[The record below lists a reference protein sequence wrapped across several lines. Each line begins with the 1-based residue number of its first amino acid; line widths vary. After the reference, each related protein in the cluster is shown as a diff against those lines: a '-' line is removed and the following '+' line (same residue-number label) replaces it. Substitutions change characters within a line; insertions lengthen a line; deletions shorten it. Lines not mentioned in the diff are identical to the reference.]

1 MADNGSYTGGNTT
14 GFASPA
20 GDSLEQT
27 IDLTEIL
34 DLRRPSRYL
43 VRVAGDALASRGILQ
58 GDVLVVDAAIPPCHG
73 KVAVVMLN
81 GSTLIG
87 HLAYR
92 HGAWW
97 MTSGRP
103 DIQAAV
109 QIVGEEAEIWAIGVG
124 LVRTEL

>member
-1 MADNGSYTGGNTT
+1 MADHTKYTGGNTT

-27 IDLTEIL
+27 IDLTAIL

-43 VRVAGDALASRGILQ
+43 VWVAGDALAGRGILPNN
-58 GDVLVVDAAIPPCHG
+58 VLVVDAAVPPCHG
-73 KVAVVMLN
+73 RVAVVMLD
-81 GSTLIG
+81 GCTLIG
-87 HLAYR
+87 QLAYR

-97 MTSGRP
+97 MQSGRP
-103 DIQAAV
+103 DIEA
-109 QIVGEEAEIWAIGVG
+109 IKISGEEAEIWAVGVG

>member
-1 MADNGSYTGGNTT
+1 MADHDSYTGGNTT

-20 GDSLEQT
+20 GDSLEHT

-43 VRVAGDALASRGILQ
+43 VRVAGDALAGQGILP
-58 GDVLVVDAAIPPCHG
+58 DDILIVDAAMPPCHG

-81 GSTLIG
+81 GATLIG
-87 HLAYR
+87 QLAFR
-92 HGAWW
+92 HGSWW
-97 MTSGRP
+97 MQSGRP
-103 DIQAAV
+103 DIDSV
-109 QIVGEEAEIWAIGVG
+109 KVEGDEAEIWAIGVG